1 MTFGAQ
7 QCHKT
12 LVVLRKLKTKRRVIV
27 RFRFVG
33 NIVYD
38 GSENDDDAAILDPGN
53 LSAVSKNNNNNVKLM
68 AIARLK

>member
-1 MTFGAQ
+1 M
-7 QCHKT
+7 
-12 LVVLRKLKTKRRVIV
+12 VLRKLKTKRRVIV

-38 GSENDDDAAILDPGN
+38 GSESDDDAAILDPGN
-53 LSAVSKNNNNNVKLM
+53 LSAVSNVKLM